1 MTPAPSP
8 MMKPSRSL
16 SNGRLARCGSSLR
29 VDSARIAAKP
39 PTPIG
44 VMAASD
50 PPAIITSASLR
61 LMISKASPMACAEA
75 EHAVHVAE
83 FGPLAPK
90 RMDTWPAARLMIA
103 AGMKNGEIR
112 RGPPAMRARCSRSIV
127 LNPPIPD
134 AMNTPTRVAMSSV
147 TDSAASSIAN
157 WDAAMANWMKT
168 SIFLT
173 SFLSMNRSGSNC
185 LTSPAIR
192 AENCAASKCVIGP
205 IPLHPAQRASQ
216 FAWVPMPRGD
226 TSPTPVTTTRLLK
239 PQILDFR

>member
-44 VMAASD
+44 VIAASD
-50 PPAIITSASLR
+50 PPAIITSASSR

-90 RMDTWPAARLMIA
+90 RMDTWPAARLMMA

-112 RGPPAMRARCSRSIV
+112 RGPP
-127 LNPPIPD
+127 
-134 AMNTPTRVAMSSV
+134 
-147 TDSAASSIAN
+147 
-157 WDAAMANWMKT
+157 
-168 SIFLT
+168 
-173 SFLSMNRSGSNC
+173 
-185 LTSPAIR
+185 
-192 AENCAASKCVIGP
+192 
-205 IPLHPAQRASQ
+205 
-216 FAWVPMPRGD
+216 
-226 TSPTPVTTTRLLK
+226 
-239 PQILDFR
+239 